1 MMDNQKKSN
10 ISIELVFTFHNMTP
24 INIKRS
30 GDAKLINPD

>member
-1 MMDNQKKSN
+1 MMDNQKKH

>member
-1 MMDNQKKSN
+1 MMDNQRNN